1 MSETGLLTAKRTEM
15 GAVKASDLDLRLRPT
30 HAPIPNES
38 QTPAAYG
45 DQMARYFRLDKAPS
59 LVISPSSNA
68 AIAITRL
75 ASRMGLPNRTS
86 SIPSEKAFV
95 VDMHLTPASDQ
106 ACEIWIEDKYSRIMS
121 WPAGGVGI
129 YDLESK
135 LHSAGLSRRSTS
147 LVRER
152 PGLFC

>member
-1 MSETGLLTAKRTEM
+1 
-15 GAVKASDLDLRLRPT
+15 
-30 HAPIPNES
+30 
-38 QTPAAYG
+38 
-45 DQMARYFRLDKAPS
+45 MARYFRLDKAPS

-86 SIPSEKAFV
+86 SIPSEKTFV

-106 ACEIWIEDKYSRIMS
+106 GCEIWIEDKCSRIMS

-135 LHSAGLSRRSTS
+135 LLSRTFKAQHVS
-147 LVRER
+147 R
-152 PGLFC
+152 PGKTGIVLLKSPA